1 MFQNLYAAVDN
12 SAAAQQANNFS
23 MLFLMGGFL
32 LIFYF
37 LIIRPKQKK
46 EQEQTNLVS
55 KLDKNDEVITYS
67 GLLGKVIKIKDD
79 YMVISIADNVEVKMQ
94 KSYVKSILPKGT
106 LKNI

>member
-1 MFQNLYAAVDN
+1 MFQNVYAAVDN
-12 SAAAQQANNFS
+12 SAAQQANNFS

-37 LIIRPKQKK
+37 LIIRPKQQK
-46 EQEQTNLVS
+46 EKEQTNLLS

-67 GLLGKVIKIKDD
+67 GLMGKIIRIKDD
-79 YMVISIADNVEVKMQ
+79 FIVLSIADNVEIKMQ
-94 KSYVKSILPKGT
+94 RSYIKSILPKGT